1 MYELKK
7 SAQLI
12 LRRMEKAGSN
22 TYDGLTADAPT
33 NVIDMNKPLQEKEF
47 FDQEAEFFG
56 DKIELSKRLMN
67 VDNNFYG
74 VRDDVAYK
82 LLDYIESRD
91 FDCVL
96 DLEIELGDKKRILKE
111 KSQGIGE
118 VDLNDFLAEI
128 DYMRAVNH
136 RKEEIK
142 EFQSK
147 IKYIELLIK
156 IIEEYAEE
164 KKEKKQEFAVENED
178 WAIIQHTASNSP
190 TDAGRL
196 R

>member
-1 MYELKK
+1 MKEMKK
-7 SAQLI
+7 SATNL
-12 LRRMEKAGSN
+12 LRRMEKAADNS
-22 TYDGLTADAPT
+22 YDSLADAPT

-111 KSQGIGE
+111 KSKGIGE

-142 EFQSK
+142 AFQSK
-147 IKYIELLIK
+147 IKYIELLVK

-164 KKEKKQEFAVENED
+164 KKEKKDEFAVENED